1 MSKWGDV
8 ALKNALAN
16 PDASVIDNAGVPAT
30 PYEYDCGLQQNGSA
44 YIRTMKAPTEA
55 VEHVALFAWIDANA
69 HRHPAL
75 AWAFHAANG
84 EYRQPATAGRL
95 KAMGV
100 RAGVPDV
107 LLPCIAR
114 DAAVGVDYVGLAIE
128 LKRSDHSNKPTP
140 EQEEW
145 LSWLDSQD
153 WRCVVC
159 YGAQE
164 AINVIREYLD
174 MEG

>member
-16 PDASVIDNAGVPAT
+16 PDAAVIDNTSATAT
-30 PYEYDCGLQQNGSA
+30 PYEYDCGLQQNGNA
-44 YIRTMKAPTEA
+44 YIRTAKAPTEA
-55 VEHVALFAWIDANA
+55 VEHMALFAWIDANVQ
-69 HRHPAL
+69 RYPTL

-100 RAGVPDV
+100 RPGVPDV
-107 LLPCIAR
+107 LLPCIAK
-114 DAAVGVDYVGLAIE
+114 DAVAGVEYVGLAIE
-128 LKRSDHSNKPTP
+128 LKRSDHSNKPTS
-140 EQEEW
+140 EQNEW
-145 LSWLDSQD
+145 LSWLDSQH

-159 YGAQE
+159 YGANE
-164 AINVIREYLD
+164 AINVICEYL
-174 MEG
+174 EIER